1 MSKTVDKLQTL
12 SAAEEFL
19 DVLAVDYVPE
29 IVHVNRLHILKRF
42 QQYLQRDPVPD
53 GLSDELEYGAYR
65 ERLQRAYLDFVE
77 SSPLAEKVF
86 KVFQDA
92 HGIRNIPLES
102 VRASLKRP
110 AT

>member
-19 DVLAVDYVPE
+19 DALAVDYVPE

-42 QQYLQRDPVPD
+42 QQYLQRDPVAD
-53 GLSDELEYGAYR
+53 GLSDELEYAAYR

-86 KVFQDA
+86 KVFQNA
-92 HGIRNIPLES
+92 HGIRNIPLET
-102 VRASLKRP
+102 VRASLKGQ